1 MTWVLNS
8 DRNPGLSMIYYKHI
22 RPYNAIVDEISLV
35 RAVLY
40 PHDDLLNEFSTNL
53 KLIPFV
59 SYERKLVLFIVF
71 SSFLLYLLFV
81 FSCVF
86 SLFVSPSVLFRW
98 PLVFLRFF

>member
-59 SYERKLVLFIVF
+59 SYERKI
-71 SSFLLYLLFV
+71 
-81 FSCVF
+81 
-86 SLFVSPSVLFRW
+86 
-98 PLVFLRFF
+98 